1 MPAAV
6 SRLHRRDLSYLWIHE
21 RDCYHGPS
29 MPTLIDAPR
38 PSHTRREHA
47 RLFSPAIGREL
58 DIIAYGDAGTPVL
71 VFPSSE
77 GSATDFEGFGMIEA
91 LSPLIGAGKLRLYC
105 VGSYDSESWWAKHK
119 PPQERAWR
127 HTLYEDWIM
136 NHALPA
142 IRRDIGDQS
151 IRLMTAGC
159 SFGAFHAANFTLK
172 HPQHFC
178 TALCMSGAYDIRWL
192 LGGHHDE
199 WAYFNNPV
207 EYVSNMREDLL
218 AELRRSVFIAL
229 ISGQGKWE
237 ERSLESTREFW
248 GVLSAKQLPN
258 YMDLWGHDVAHDWP
272 WWRKQI
278 VYYLSHFVEGKTP
291 WPNISLV

>member
-29 MPTLIDAPR
+29 MPTLSDAPR

-77 GSATDFEGFGMIEA
+77 GSATDFEGFGMI
-91 LSPLIGAGKLRLYC
+91 
-105 VGSYDSESWWAKHK
+105 
-119 PPQERAWR
+119 
-127 HTLYEDWIM
+127 
-136 NHALPA
+136 
-142 IRRDIGDQS
+142 DQS